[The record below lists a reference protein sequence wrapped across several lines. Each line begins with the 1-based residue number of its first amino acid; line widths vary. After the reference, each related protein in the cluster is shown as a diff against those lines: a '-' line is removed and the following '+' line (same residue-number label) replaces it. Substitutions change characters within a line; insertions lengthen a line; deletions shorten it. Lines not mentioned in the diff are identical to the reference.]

1 MKQPFL
7 SHQHFSLENWLPRS
21 KLSDLGSITSAERT
35 VLEELEADSTVPSV
49 QERIPRLLSRS
60 LSEKMHWW
68 WVCMGVGGNLGFLI
82 PFRPPTVMHISEG
95 TGQEGKS
102 HLCSDP
108 RGSGLGDS
116 V

>member
-7 SHQHFSLENWLPRS
+7 SYQHFSLENWLPRS
-21 KLSDLGSITSAERT
+21 KLPDLGSITSAERT

-49 QERIPRLLSRS
+49 QGRIPRLLSRS
-60 LSEKMHWW
+60 LSKKIHWW
-68 WVCMGVGGNLGFLI
+68 WVCIGVGGNLGFLI
-82 PFRPPTVMHISEG
+82 FFRPPQSCTSQRG
-95 TGQEGKS
+95 PGKT